1 MIIYPDTRLE
11 ILFNSLEII
20 SLLNKMKRERIKGN
34 IAILFDLLFIF
45 KWF

>member
-34 IAILFDLLFIF
+34 IPILFDLLFIF